1 MDIGFDERKKYGHL
15 NAVTCL
21 NCNVVY
27 ISVVGA
33 DWMSSALVWSTES
46 VVLGLWALVFSSY
59 STPLHVFVARS
70 HVMAS
75 SFTLVL
81 HLYVKARNLVVGP
94 AVSHAFV
101 CFVTS
106 LFLSYVTVL
115 FADGSSSDPRYFKMP
130 SVGLL
135 TLDACIGLAWF
146 IAAIISSIGMA
157 FSEWESGERE
167 NGRNRMA
174 LMLHVYGFHLVAI
187 FPSLAILL
195 TRKNGVGLNAD
206 DLSFFFVIM
215 WVVYIVFM
223 MFKAIGSSLSFFSG
237 DFVNLSSVQK
247 IGYVLL
253 QLCTEF
259 YLVIVTLIMLLLMFA
274 VGNLNQIILVT
285 CLLVISSVK
294 AMDTVLYVPFWALR
308 KFIQIPELPS
318 LDEYFGRRRTQI
330 HGGAT
335 SGIASDTGQPGT
347 QSPDV
352 PSAPSFTVLSIP
364 TATPPPDA
372 RPAARSMFQ
381 LSLPSLSHT
390 PRFNN
395 ADPAAVSIRRHLG
408 GDSRTKNV

>member
-1 MDIGFDERKKYGHL
+1 
-15 NAVTCL
+15 
-21 NCNVVY
+21 
-27 ISVVGA
+27 
-33 DWMSSALVWSTES
+33 
-46 VVLGLWALVFSSY
+46 
-59 STPLHVFVARS
+59 
-70 HVMAS
+70 
-75 SFTLVL
+75 
-81 HLYVKARNLVVGP
+81 
-94 AVSHAFV
+94 
-101 CFVTS
+101 
-106 LFLSYVTVL
+106 
-115 FADGSSSDPRYFKMP
+115 MP

-372 RPAARSMFQ
+372 RPVARSMFQ